1 MLPNVS
7 VAQAV
12 AARVPSLSVDIDS
25 AFDQAPVV
33 PSATVAPATA
43 GVPDELS
50 STLTSTVAPG
60 SAVPLKTTVGAAW
73 LALPLHASVGAAGA
87 TVSFVAAAAAD
98 ATERFPA
105 RSSWVADA
113 LIGPSARPVASTT
126 VSQLPSADTGAEATE
141 SCAGL
146 PSLSVTL

>member
-1 MLPNVS
+1 AGHLAVIVPSEKGAFGAVSVAVGATVSLTPLTTLTGPMLPNVS

-60 SAVPLKTTVGAAW
+60 SAVPLKMTVSACW
-73 LALPLHASVGAAGA
+73 LALPLHASVG
-87 TVSFVAAAAAD
+87 
-98 ATERFPA
+98 
-105 RSSWVADA
+105 
-113 LIGPSARPVASTT
+113 
-126 VSQLPSADTGAEATE
+126 
-141 SCAGL
+141 
-146 PSLSVTL
+146 